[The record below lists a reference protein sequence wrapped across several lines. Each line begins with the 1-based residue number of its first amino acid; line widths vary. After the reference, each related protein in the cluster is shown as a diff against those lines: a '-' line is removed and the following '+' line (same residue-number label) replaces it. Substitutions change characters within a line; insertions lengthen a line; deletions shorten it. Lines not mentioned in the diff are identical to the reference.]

1 MKEKGEV
8 PVKLSQ
14 YRHIFCTE
22 YNIFF
27 QSPKKD
33 CCDVCELVKLHRQEQ
48 RVIDNSTLDRYGR
61 HISEKNLC
69 RAERNHDREDVEKV
83 ILCFDLQNVLTC
95 PKADVNKFFY
105 KSKLSV
111 YNLTAHLS
119 STRQVYC
126 SIWSEHMMGRKG
138 NDIASALFIILTKVL
153 ADHPHLTELSLWSDS
168 CVAQNRNSMLA
179 FSVLKFLSESESL
192 ETITI
197 KYSVPGHSSVQEVDA
212 THSAI
217 ERVLQKTEYYS
228 PLSLLRILLKV
239 NLRNPY
245 KVHQMQ
251 LKDFLAFHTV
261 SSLLHYHNIP
271 FSKVVVLQFSKS
283 TPHIVRFKSSYTQDN
298 FTEVEIGSLQTVK
311 GLLNKTLK
319 QTQPPGTLPQNK
331 VDALRFMSQW
341 MPLIDQ

>member
-1 MKEKGEV
+1 
-8 PVKLSQ
+8 
-14 YRHIFCTE
+14 
-22 YNIFF
+22 
-27 QSPKKD
+27 
-33 CCDVCELVKLHRQEQ
+33 
-48 RVIDNSTLDRYGR
+48 
-61 HISEKNLC
+61 
-69 RAERNHDREDVEKV
+69 
-83 ILCFDLQNVLTC
+83 
-95 PKADVNKFFY
+95 
-105 KSKLSV
+105 
-111 YNLTAHLS
+111 
-119 STRQVYC
+119 
-126 SIWSEHMMGRKG
+126 
-138 NDIASALFIILTKVL
+138 
-153 ADHPHLTELSLWSDS
+153 
-168 CVAQNRNSMLA
+168 MLA